1 MKVSG
6 TRALVESAILI
17 AIGTM
22 LSVIKIAELP
32 YGGSVTVAS
41 MLPIV
46 IISYR
51 HGIGRG
57 LVSGL
62 IFGVIQQ
69 LLGLNTL
76 SYVSTWQSI
85 LAVILLDYIVAF
97 LVLGFGGVFRRA
109 FKDQAPAL
117 VCGSLLVCLL
127 RYACHVI
134 SGATVWAGL
143 SIPTADALIYSFAYN
158 ATYMIPETVVLLI
171 AAYYLG
177 STLDFRSDQPVR
189 LARKEKS
196 AVSVFGVLAGLI
208 LAAGVIFDVAAVFSK
223 LQNAETGNWDIAGLH
238 EVNWP
243 LVICVTAAALTFFMI
258 LLWISKLVSKSNTKN
273 IGIAGGAV
281 SLAVGTLLIVFSRN
295 QQQSTEYMLLKNLGE
310 TKEYIFIDIALY
322 LGIIILVCGA
332 VLILSCILNKNRSNE
347 TGKTTESASES

>member
-1 MKVSG
+1 MKVYG

-196 AVSVFGVLAGLI
+196 PVTLFGISAGLI

-223 LQNAETGNWDIAGLH
+223 LQNAETGNWDTAGLH
-238 EVNWP
+238 EVNWM
-243 LVICVTAAALTFFMI
+243 LVGIVTAAAVVVSAVLFF
-258 LLWISKLVSKSNTKN
+258 ISKAVNKKTSK
-273 IGIAGGAV
+273 AV
-281 SLAVGTLLIVFSRN
+281 AD
-295 QQQSTEYMLLKNLGE
+295 E
-310 TKEYIFIDIALY
+310 
-322 LGIIILVCGA
+322 
-332 VLILSCILNKNRSNE
+332 
-347 TGKTTESASES
+347 

>member
-196 AVSVFGVLAGLI
+196 PVTLFGISAGLI

-238 EVNWP
+238 EVNWM
-243 LVICVTAAALTFFMI
+243 LVGIVTAAAVVVSAVLFF
-258 LLWISKLVSKSNTKN
+258 ISKAVNKKTSK
-273 IGIAGGAV
+273 AV
-281 SLAVGTLLIVFSRN
+281 AD
-295 QQQSTEYMLLKNLGE
+295 E
-310 TKEYIFIDIALY
+310 
-322 LGIIILVCGA
+322 
-332 VLILSCILNKNRSNE
+332 
-347 TGKTTESASES
+347 

>member
-17 AIGTM
+17 AIGSM
-22 LSVIKIAELP
+22 LSVIRIVELP

-46 IISYR
+46 IIAYR
-51 HGIGRG
+51 HGLGRG
-57 LVSGL
+57 LVAGL
-62 IFGVIQQ
+62 VFGVIQQ

-196 AVSVFGVLAGLI
+196 PVTLFGISAGLI

-238 EVNWP
+238 EVNWM
-243 LVICVTAAALTFFMI
+243 LVGIVTAAAVVVSAVLFF
-258 LLWISKLVSKSNTKN
+258 ISKAVNKKTSK
-273 IGIAGGAV
+273 AV
-281 SLAVGTLLIVFSRN
+281 AD
-295 QQQSTEYMLLKNLGE
+295 E
-310 TKEYIFIDIALY
+310 
-322 LGIIILVCGA
+322 
-332 VLILSCILNKNRSNE
+332 
-347 TGKTTESASES
+347 

>member
-85 LAVILLDYIVAF
+85 LAVIMLDYIVAF

-196 AVSVFGVLAGLI
+196 PVTLFGISAGLI

-238 EVNWP
+238 EVNWM
-243 LVICVTAAALTFFMI
+243 LVGIVTAAAVVVSAVLFF
-258 LLWISKLVSKSNTKN
+258 ISKAVNKKTSK
-273 IGIAGGAV
+273 AV
-281 SLAVGTLLIVFSRN
+281 AD
-295 QQQSTEYMLLKNLGE
+295 E
-310 TKEYIFIDIALY
+310 
-322 LGIIILVCGA
+322 
-332 VLILSCILNKNRSNE
+332 
-347 TGKTTESASES
+347 

>member
-1 MKVSG
+1 MKISG

-22 LSVIKIAELP
+22 LSVIKLAELP

-41 MLPIV
+41 MLPII

-85 LAVILLDYIVAF
+85 LAVIMLDYIVAF
-97 LVLGFGGVFRRA
+97 LVLGFGGVFRKA

-117 VCGSLLVCLL
+117 VCGALLVCLL

-143 SIPTADALIYSFAYN
+143 SIPDAEALVYSFAYN

-196 AVSVFGVLAGLI
+196 PVTLFGILAGLI
-208 LAAGVIFDVAAVFSK
+208 LAAGVIFDVVAVFSK
-223 LQNAETGNWDIAGLH
+223 LQNADTGNWDITGLGA
-238 EVNWP
+238 VNWT
-243 LVICVTAAALTFFMI
+243 LVGVVSAAAIVLSAALF
-258 LLWISKLVSKSNTKN
+258 LISR
-273 IGIAGGAV
+273 AV
-281 SLAVGTLLIVFSRN
+281 
-295 QQQSTEYMLLKNLGE
+295 
-310 TKEYIFIDIALY
+310 
-322 LGIIILVCGA
+322 
-332 VLILSCILNKNRSNE
+332 NKKAA
-347 TGKTTESASES
+347 KTDPAE

>member
-22 LSVIKIAELP
+22 LSVIKIVELP

-177 STLDFRSDQPVR
+177 SPLDFRADQPVR

-196 AVSVFGVLAGLI
+196 PVTLFGISAGLI

-223 LQNAETGNWDIAGLH
+223 LQNAETGNWDTAGLH
-238 EVNWP
+238 EVNWM
-243 LVICVTAAALTFFMI
+243 LVGIVTAAAVVVSAVLFF
-258 LLWISKLVSKSNTKN
+258 ISKAVNKKTSK
-273 IGIAGGAV
+273 AV
-281 SLAVGTLLIVFSRN
+281 AD
-295 QQQSTEYMLLKNLGE
+295 E
-310 TKEYIFIDIALY
+310 
-322 LGIIILVCGA
+322 
-332 VLILSCILNKNRSNE
+332 
-347 TGKTTESASES
+347 

>member
-196 AVSVFGVLAGLI
+196 PVTLFGISAGLI

-238 EVNWP
+238 EVNWM
-243 LVICVTAAALTFFMI
+243 LVGIVTAAAVVVSALLFF
-258 LLWISKLVSKSNTKN
+258 ISKAVNKKTSK
-273 IGIAGGAV
+273 AV
-281 SLAVGTLLIVFSRN
+281 AD
-295 QQQSTEYMLLKNLGE
+295 E
-310 TKEYIFIDIALY
+310 
-322 LGIIILVCGA
+322 
-332 VLILSCILNKNRSNE
+332 
-347 TGKTTESASES
+347 